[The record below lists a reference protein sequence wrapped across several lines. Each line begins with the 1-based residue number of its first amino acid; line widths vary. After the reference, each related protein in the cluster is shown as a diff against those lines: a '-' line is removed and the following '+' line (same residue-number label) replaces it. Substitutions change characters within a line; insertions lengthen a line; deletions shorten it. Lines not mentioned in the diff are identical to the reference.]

1 MFWLTLTLSAGSTQA
16 YLSHLSRASCPGSEC
31 HGPDSGSA
39 TGRHECSAGPAGLRT
54 TRPRGGD
61 GYEEVSDCILFEG
74 RRLVLIPS
82 SFASKAEW
90 DADDSSNDGTE
101 PGATTAGKQLDGPRV
116 NPSRFLTPFD
126 YDSVRQKIAAC
137 LLLIANGCVVTL
149 VVPRPVRLARN
160 RRLLISRHR
169 IKAIFRSTKP
179 WLCRR
184 KIRTWHKHR
193 SRHSNTP
200 NRCSSSK

>member
-1 MFWLTLTLSAGSTQA
+1 MAQN
-16 YLSHLSRASCPGSEC
+16 PGQQQGGMNARQVPQGFAQPGQE
-31 HGPDSGSA
+31 GA
-39 TGRHECSAGPAGLRT
+39 TAMKRLATVFS
-54 TRPRGGD
+54 
-61 GYEEVSDCILFEG
+61 FEG
-74 RRLVLIPS
+74 CRLVLIPS

-90 DADDSSNDGTE
+90 DADDSSDDGTE

-160 RRLLISRHR
+160 QRLLISRHR
-169 IKAIFRSTKP
+169 IKAICRSTKP